1 MQINDFMGA
10 HTRESENVSNICQ
23 TKKMPQSR
31 AEYRPGEFPKLK
43 LSQILSKPIVFP
55 DGGLLP
61 VVGVTVAGGGKIRH
75 FIVKTGEAAEIYL
88 PFGAARISAW
98 RIVPDNVR
106 PCSPKGTQRLT
117 IGKPVYST
125 NGYYCGKLTDI
136 LLKNGILSLFY
147 TENGVFSAEN
157 LYAAGDALLL
167 RPSDPYPIGQK
178 IPVNTRAETYGGVP
192 VRLSK
197 QVTKAALKYFL
208 HEGKL
213 IEFTTSLPLFCRK

>member
-1 MQINDFMGA
+1 MQIKDFMVAQA
-10 HTRESENVSNICQ
+10 HENENVSDTCQ
-23 TKKMPQSR
+23 TQKTQQRR
-31 AEYRPGEFPKLK
+31 AEYRPGELPKLK

-61 VVGVTVAGGGKIRH
+61 VGGITFAGGGKIRH
-75 FIVKTGEAAEIYL
+75 FIVKMGEAAEIYL

-98 RIVPDNVR
+98 RIVPDGVR

-125 NGYYCGKLTDI
+125 NGAFCGKLTDI
-136 LLKNGILSLFY
+136 LIKNGVLSLFY

-167 RPSDPYPIGQK
+167 KPSDPYPIGQK
-178 IPVNTRAETYGGVP
+178 IPADTRAETCGGVP

-197 QVTKAALKYFL
+197 QVTKSALRYFL

-213 IEFTTSLPLFCRK
+213 IEFTTSLPLFRRK